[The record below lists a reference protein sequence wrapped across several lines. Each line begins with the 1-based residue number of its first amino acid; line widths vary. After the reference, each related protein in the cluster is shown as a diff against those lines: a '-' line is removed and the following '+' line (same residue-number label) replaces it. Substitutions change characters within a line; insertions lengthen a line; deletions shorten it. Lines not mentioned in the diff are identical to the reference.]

1 MNEAVSLEHRPAT
14 YVVRWLKDRD
24 LIRSLL
30 LAHQAYAALAMA
42 HLSPRLFPR
51 SRYFLAQGEE
61 RWALLF
67 YAHTEPT
74 PLTLTLG
81 DEGPLEALLRL
92 HPGPRWTFLSLQTH
106 HLAVA
111 QRHFSLSQQHLM
123 LRMRVDAESFTPPP
137 PVPNVEVMRLSG
149 RDVATIN
156 RLYSAEGSATAY
168 PPSVIDEGIYYGGM
182 WDGKLVA
189 IAGTHVVAPEEGVAV
204 VGNVFTHPRFRGRG
218 LATLV
223 TGAVTRHLLDMCPQ
237 VYLTVD
243 SQNLPAIAAYRRLG
257 YRVECTLY
265 ETPALRRDLVGLLPL
280 VRRLIARRRGGDQ
293 GAEIVIL

>member
-1 MNEAVSLEHRPAT
+1 MKEALSLERRPVK
-14 YVVRWLKDRD
+14 YVVQWLKERE
-24 LIRSLL
+24 LIRPLL
-30 LAHQAYAALAMA
+30 LAHQAYAALAVA

-51 SRYFLAQGEE
+51 SRYFLAQGNEE
-61 RWALLF
+61 WALLF
-67 YAHTEPT
+67 YAHTAPT

-81 DEGPLEALLRL
+81 EEGPLEALLRL

-111 QRHFSLSQQHLM
+111 QRHFSLSQRHLM
-123 LRMRVDAESFTPPP
+123 LRMRVDADSFTPPP
-137 PVPNVEVMRLSG
+137 PVPQVEVVRLTG
-149 RDVATIN
+149 REVAAIN
-156 RLYSAEGSATAY
+156 RLYSAEGGVTSY

-223 TGAVTRHLLDMCPQ
+223 TGAVTGHLLDICRQ

-243 SQNLPAIAAYRRLG
+243 SQNAPAIAAYRRLG

-265 ETPALRRDLVGLLPL
+265 ETPALRRDLVGLFPL
-280 VRRLIARRRGGDQ
+280 LRRLMARWRGGDQ
-293 GAEIVIL
+293 GNEIVIL

>member
-1 MNEAVSLEHRPAT
+1 VKEAVSLQRRLAT
-14 YVVRWLKDRD
+14 YVVRWLKDRE

-30 LAHQAYAALAMA
+30 LAHQAYGALAMA

-61 RWALLF
+61 GWALLF
-67 YAHTEPT
+67 YAHSEPT

-137 PVPNVEVMRLSG
+137 PVPKVEVMRLSG
-149 RDVATIN
+149 RDVAAIN
-156 RLYSAEGSATAY
+156 RLYSTEGSATAY

-223 TGAVTRHLLDMCPQ
+223 TGAVTRRLLDMCPQ

-257 YRVECTLY
+257 YHVECTLY

>member
-1 MNEAVSLEHRPAT
+1 VKEAVSLQRRPAT
-14 YVVRWLKDRD
+14 YVVRWLKDRE

-30 LAHQAYAALAMA
+30 LAHQAYGALAMA

-61 RWALLF
+61 GWALLF
-67 YAHTEPT
+67 YAHSEPT

-137 PVPNVEVMRLSG
+137 PVPKVEVMRLSG
-149 RDVATIN
+149 RDVAAIN
-156 RLYSAEGSATAY
+156 RLYSAEGSATSY

-257 YRVECTLY
+257 YHVECTLY

>member
-1 MNEAVSLEHRPAT
+1 
-14 YVVRWLKDRD
+14 
-24 LIRSLL
+24 
-30 LAHQAYAALAMA
+30 
-42 HLSPRLFPR
+42 
-51 SRYFLAQGEE
+51 
-61 RWALLF
+61 
-67 YAHTEPT
+67 
-74 PLTLTLG
+74 
-81 DEGPLEALLRL
+81 
-92 HPGPRWTFLSLQTH
+92 
-106 HLAVA
+106 
-111 QRHFSLSQQHLM
+111 
-123 LRMRVDAESFTPPP
+123 
-137 PVPNVEVMRLSG
+137 
-149 RDVATIN
+149 
-156 RLYSAEGSATAY
+156 
-168 PPSVIDEGIYYGGM
+168 
-182 WDGKLVA
+182 VA